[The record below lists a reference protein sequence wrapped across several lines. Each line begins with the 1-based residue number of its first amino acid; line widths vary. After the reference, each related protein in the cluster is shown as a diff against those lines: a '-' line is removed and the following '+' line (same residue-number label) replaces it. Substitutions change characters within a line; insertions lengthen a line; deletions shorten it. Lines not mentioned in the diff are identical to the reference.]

1 MKKTLVL
8 LLGIIGLSFS
18 TNILANDKDFY
29 AGWEELELHAADVV
43 NFRIEHNGA
52 ELLHKH
58 VMFYTDNTC
67 TKDKKLDIKYYETP
81 YDERQKI
88 PYRLVYTFKHQGK
101 EKLYVER
108 NLCIK

>member
-1 MKKTLVL
+1 MKKALIL
-8 LLGIIGLSFS
+8 LAGKISLSFS
-18 TNILANDKDFY
+18 TNLLANNKDFY

-88 PYRLVYTFKHQGK
+88 PYRLVYTFKYQGE